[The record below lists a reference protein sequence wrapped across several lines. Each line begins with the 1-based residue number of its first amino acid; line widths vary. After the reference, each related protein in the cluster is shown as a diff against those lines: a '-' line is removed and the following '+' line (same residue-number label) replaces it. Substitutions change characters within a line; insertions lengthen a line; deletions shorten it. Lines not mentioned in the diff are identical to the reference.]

1 MVGAIN
7 NFGWKYFKRLNL
19 SENIFYSPY
28 SIVAALSIA
37 ANGAI
42 KATRAEIL
50 SALGAAN
57 VEFLNSGFKTFRDT
71 FAKNYSGKN
80 ILRDTNLMLVN
91 QRYIGNGI
99 NPTFENV
106 ITNIYD
112 SEIRAAD
119 FEGNLSSEKAEITE
133 WIDRK
138 TSHFLPNCQ
147 VSPTAKTIIALLNVI
162 YFKGAW
168 HLTFDEENTRRENFT
183 NHDGSKSSVK
193 MMNKSFSYDVYFH
206 SDENFK
212 GIRLPYKDLTATMY
226 LILPR
231 SLTLKIIS
239 SKI

>member
-7 NFGWKYFKRLNL
+7 NFGWKYFKRLNR

-42 KATRAEIL
+42 KATR
-50 SALGAAN
+50 
-57 VEFLNSGFKTFRDT
+57 
-71 FAKNYSGKN
+71 
-80 ILRDTNLMLVN
+80 
-91 QRYIGNGI
+91 
-99 NPTFENV
+99 
-106 ITNIYD
+106 
-112 SEIRAAD
+112 
-119 FEGNLSSEKAEITE
+119 
-133 WIDRK
+133 
-138 TSHFLPNCQ
+138 
-147 VSPTAKTIIALLNVI
+147 
-162 YFKGAW
+162 
-168 HLTFDEENTRRENFT
+168 RENFT

-193 MMNKSFSYDVYFH
+193 MMNESFSYDVYFH